1 MNSEQLDYE
10 KEKKAIVLSISTLV
24 AFCIPTFLKE
34 GQFVFPTPFND
45 ALLAILVV
53 YFAYL
58 HIRIEKWIYLSLLGF
73 SLARIVANPYYLNFI
88 FTSEELERIQLSSFQ
103 LIMQGVSFCFLLT
116 YFVFFAVKNKKKTI
130 AILFSPIFLLINLLF
145 PSPYLT
151 ILGISLFLLFFGLGS
166 LFLGEKQYTPYKS
179 SLYILLL
186 LLVFTFT
193 EFSNSH
199 FLGN

>member
-1 MNSEQLDYE
+1 MNSEQVDYE

-103 LIMQGVSFCFLLT
+103 LIMQGVSFCFLLA
-116 YFVFFAVKNKKKTI
+116 YFVFFAVKNKKKNM

-186 LLVFTFT
+186 LLVFAFT